1 MQPGAFPL
9 PQPAK
14 PGAPSRL
21 IVGRRGRLITAAT
34 CALPALIPLGIVVG
48 AIFLPAWDIWR
59 HLVRYVLPDVV
70 SNTLMLVLGV
80 GAGTFVIGTS
90 LAWLVTVYEFPGRRL
105 FSWALMLPMAVPG
118 YVLGFVAIGFFEY
131 SGPFQT
137 MLRAW
142 FDGGVNVPA
151 FRSYLGIVAVMTLT
165 LYPYV
170 FLIARAAFATQ
181 GQRALEVA
189 QSAGYTRT
197 QAFFR
202 VALPMARPWLAG
214 AVLLVVMETLADFGT
229 VSVFNYDT
237 FTTAIYKAWYSLFS
251 IRSALQL
258 ASVLLLFVLVVVLLE
273 RKLRAGARY
282 TAAGSVRRRRR
293 IRVTGVGRWLAPM
306 APFLVIL
313 AGFILPAL
321 QLAVWAT
328 AHGADMDQRYLGY
341 VGRTLFLAGIGAAMI
356 TAVAAVLS
364 YAIRGDNRKSVN
376 IFARIATMGYA
387 LPGAVLAVGIFV
399 PLALLNNFLQD
410 LLNSVMGSSA
420 PQLMIQL
427 SLLTLLMAYLARFLA
442 VAFNPVDNNM
452 HRITRSVD
460 EAAYGLGVTG
470 TALLHRVHFPILR
483 AGLWT
488 AMTLTFVDLMKEL
501 PITLMTRPFGWETL
515 AVRVFEMTS
524 EGEWQRAALPAIA
537 IVATGLIPIA
547 IMAGKVD
554 RAAAT

>member
-1 MQPGAFPL
+1 
-9 PQPAK
+9 
-14 PGAPSRL
+14 
-21 IVGRRGRLITAAT
+21 
-34 CALPALIPLGIVVG
+34 
-48 AIFLPAWDIWR
+48 
-59 HLVRYVLPDVV
+59 
-70 SNTLMLVLGV
+70 
-80 GAGTFVIGTS
+80 
-90 LAWLVTVYEFPGRRL
+90 
-105 FSWALMLPMAVPG
+105 
-118 YVLGFVAIGFFEY
+118 
-131 SGPFQT
+131 
-137 MLRAW
+137 
-142 FDGGVNVPA
+142 
-151 FRSYLGIVAVMTLT
+151 
-165 LYPYV
+165 
-170 FLIARAAFATQ
+170 
-181 GQRALEVA
+181 
-189 QSAGYTRT
+189 
-197 QAFFR
+197 
-202 VALPMARPWLAG
+202 
-214 AVLLVVMETLADFGT
+214 
-229 VSVFNYDT
+229 
-237 FTTAIYKAWYSLFS
+237 
-251 IRSALQL
+251 
-258 ASVLLLFVLVVVLLE
+258 
-273 RKLRAGARY
+273 
-282 TAAGSVRRRRR
+282 
-293 IRVTGVGRWLAPM
+293 
-306 APFLVIL
+306 
-313 AGFILPAL
+313 
-321 QLAVWAT
+321 
-328 AHGADMDQRYLGY
+328 MDQRYLGY

-356 TAVAAVLS
+356 TVVAAVLS

-427 SLLTLLMAYLARFLA
+427 SLLTMLMAYLARFLA